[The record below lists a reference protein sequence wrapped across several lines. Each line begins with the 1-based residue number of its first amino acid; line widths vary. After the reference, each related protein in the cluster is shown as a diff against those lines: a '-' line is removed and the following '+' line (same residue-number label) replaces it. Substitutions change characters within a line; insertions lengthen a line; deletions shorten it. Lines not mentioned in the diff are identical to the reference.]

1 VDSTSPPAGG
11 DVFSFS
17 EAHTSEVSQFC
28 WWSAEMKAESERSLE
43 TKDCPLCNKALL
55 LSEFGICRA
64 RKDGRNLY
72 CKSCIRKKV
81 TDSRKALREY
91 KSARKRYVTLQ
102 ALESNEMSM
111 SDNESHVAAQHVTRV
126 VSKLSPIERV
136 REAIKR
142 NARTQKEIAQETK
155 LGKDEIGD
163 ALANLLLWTH
173 EIRTKV
179 IDNTRMY
186 FMNESQEV
194 GFLQPE
200 GGPRIPRRK
209 PDVPSSFS
217 ALQGLMPGKKPEGE
231 PEKIGGWV
239 AA

>member
-1 VDSTSPPAGG
+1 MKV
-11 DVFSFS
+11 
-17 EAHTSEVSQFC
+17 EADH
-28 WWSAEMKAESERSLE
+28 SLL
-43 TKDCPLCNKALL
+43 TKDCPICSQKLP

-81 TDSRKALREY
+81 TDSRHALREY
-91 KSARKRYVTLQ
+91 KSARKRCGTVHS
-102 ALESNEMSM
+102 LEGEDLLPIDHNTSFPP
-111 SDNESHVAAQHVTRV
+111 QHLTRLA
-126 VSKLSPIERV
+126 SKLSPIERV

-163 ALANLLLWTH
+163 ALANLLLWTR
-173 EIRTKV
+173 EIRTEV

-186 FMNESQEV
+186 FINECPDLVVSQA
-194 GFLQPE
+194 GS
-200 GGPRIPRRK
+200 GPIIPRRK

-217 ALQGLMPGKKPEGE
+217 ALQGLMPGRKPEGQ

>member
-1 VDSTSPPAGG
+1 MK
-11 DVFSFS
+11 S
-17 EAHTSEVSQFC
+17 ELDL
-28 WWSAEMKAESERSLE
+28 SLQ
-43 TKDCPLCNKALL
+43 TKDCPLCNQALS

-81 TDSRKALREY
+81 TDSRQALREY

-102 ALESNEMSM
+102 TLETNEASM
-111 SDNESHVAAQHVTRV
+111 ADSESHVAAQHVTRV
-126 VSKLSPIERV
+126 LSKLSPVERV
-136 REAIKR
+136 REAIKK

-163 ALANLLLWTH
+163 ALANLLLWTR
-173 EIRTKV
+173 EIRTEV
-179 IDNTRMY
+179 VDNTRMY
-186 FMNESQEV
+186 FINDSPQL
-194 GFLQPE
+194 GFFQSE
-200 GGPRIPRRK
+200 GGPRIPKRK

>member
-1 VDSTSPPAGG
+1 
-11 DVFSFS
+11 
-17 EAHTSEVSQFC
+17 
-28 WWSAEMKAESERSLE
+28 MKAESDRSLK
-43 TKDCPLCNKALL
+43 TKDCPLCNQALSL
-55 LSEFGICRA
+55 AEFGICRA
-64 RKDGRNLY
+64 RKDGLNLY

-81 TDSRKALREY
+81 TDSRQALREY

-102 ALESNEMSM
+102 ALESNDMSLAD
-111 SDNESHVAAQHVTRV
+111 SESHAAGHHVTRV
-126 VSKLSPIERV
+126 VSKLSPVERV
-136 REAIKR
+136 REAIRK
-142 NARTQKEIAQETK
+142 NARTQKEIGQETK

-173 EIRTKV
+173 EIRTQV

-186 FMNESQEV
+186 FINESSEMAFSQA
-194 GFLQPE
+194 E

-217 ALQGLMPGKKPEGE
+217 ALPGLMPGKKPEGE